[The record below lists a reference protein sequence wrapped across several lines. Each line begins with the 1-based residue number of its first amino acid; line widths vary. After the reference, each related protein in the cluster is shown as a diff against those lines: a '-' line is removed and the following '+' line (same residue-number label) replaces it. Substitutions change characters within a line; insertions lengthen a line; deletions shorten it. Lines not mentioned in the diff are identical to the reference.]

1 MIKRLT
7 QFATLFLIAVS
18 TPTLAI
24 AQSNYV
30 MPRAVKLDPIV
41 RRTFSSFYVRSFPG
55 GPIQRL
61 YTDGFYPIGWSRDGK
76 FAYYSEPVDEEC
88 GCYFAELAI
97 VDLRTD
103 KVLWEFKNK
112 PQDRA
117 DASGAPLPD
126 DMRKLWKRNEK
137 MFVEKLRQHGIV
149 QPVVVRPVSTDR
161 YEIIAGERRWRA
173 AQLAGL
179 VEIPVIVRDVDD
191 KTALEIAIVENVQR
205 ADLNPLEEALGYE
218 QLIAEHGYTQNDL
231 GEIIGKSRSHVA
243 NSLRLLKLPDQVRDM
258 LAAGSLSAGHA
269 RALVSTSDPA
279 TLARTIVSKGMS
291 VRDAER
297 LAQNDIKAQNDPR
310 PAGTRKDE
318 KDSDTLALE
327 RTLSDALGLDVAI
340 NHRGNGGQ
348 VKISY
353 KTLEQ
358 LEEICR
364 LLERR

>member
-1 MIKRLT
+1 MNDDLSKRRLGRGL
-7 QFATLFLIAVS
+7 AALIGEMDQ
-18 TPTLAI
+18 PT
-24 AQSNYV
+24 
-30 MPRAVKLDPIV
+30 
-41 RRTFSSFYVRSFPG
+41 
-55 GPIQRL
+55 
-61 YTDGFYPIGWSRDGK
+61 
-76 FAYYSEPVDEEC
+76 PVDVGRPPVNPDRMVPIEFIARNPRNPRR
-88 GCYFAELAI
+88 YFDETELH
-97 VDLRTD
+97 DL
-103 KVLWEFKNK
+103 
-112 PQDRA
+112 
-117 DASGAPLPD
+117 ASSI
-126 DMRKLWKRNEK
+126 
-137 MFVEKLRQHGIV
+137 RQHGIV

-353 KTLEQ
+353 RTLEQ